1 MKFFMIFLSSVFYVI
16 AEELPKES
24 PYSFYFYLQG
34 GGGKMETKA
43 ETGKTDTGK
52 AGLEYR
58 PFPFLGIGLSYS
70 ESSSGLKAKS
80 NPLDYIIPYYLIQS
94 ELSRGQDA
102 SRSILFYSL
111 IDSVNSRRV
120 FNFHYNSGAVD
131 LNFHL
136 NGDSTFDPYIG
147 FSFFGGSCIGK
158 DTKCDVKG
166 GEGRL
171 GIQFNI
177 DSFFFYIQVQR
188 QQTAFSGNGKIDA
201 VSDLGS
207 AGLGVRF

>member
-1 MKFFMIFLSSVFYVI
+1 MIFLSSVFYVI

-80 NPLDYIIPYYLIQS
+80 NP
-94 ELSRGQDA
+94 
-102 SRSILFYSL
+102 
-111 IDSVNSRRV
+111 
-120 FNFHYNSGAVD
+120 
-131 LNFHL
+131 
-136 NGDSTFDPYIG
+136 
-147 FSFFGGSCIGK
+147 
-158 DTKCDVKG
+158 
-166 GEGRL
+166 
-171 GIQFNI
+171 
-177 DSFFFYIQVQR
+177 
-188 QQTAFSGNGKIDA
+188 
-201 VSDLGS
+201 
-207 AGLGVRF
+207 